1 MYLFNKRIKSWAL
14 YDFANSAFTTLVVT
28 FIYGTYFTQS
38 ISVDEIV
45 GTKFWSWSIS
55 LTAIFVAFISPFL
68 GALSDVGGL
77 RKKLIISSTWIC
89 IIFTF
94 LLYFPEE
101 GDYILA
107 IFLFTIANIFFEIAT
122 VFYNAYLPELAPEKK
137 IGKIS
142 GMAWGLGYL
151 GGLLALLIS
160 LFLFINPETEKTIFG
175 FHTNNGENIRATNI
189 LVAIWYLIFSIP
201 FFLSIKNEKSN
212 LISFNKTFKL
222 SLRNIKRT
230 FIEVKKYKKI
240 YKFLI
245 ARLVYNDALITIFS
259 FGGIYAASVIGFS
272 FKEILLMGIILN
284 ISAGIGAYLIGF
296 IDDKKGSVYVIK
308 ISIVL
313 LSFAC
318 LLAIIAPNI
327 SNLNSSFDYF
337 PKYINAKFLFWI
349 SAILIGFFS
358 GPNQSASR
366 SLMSKLTPSNKRN
379 EFFGFYAFSGKATSF
394 LGPFLFGYMTTIFG
408 NQQAGLIIVF
418 ILFIIGYFLIKRV

>member
-1 MYLFNKRIKSWAL
+1 M
-14 YDFANSAFTTLVVT
+14 
-28 FIYGTYFTQS
+28 
-38 ISVDEIV
+38 
-45 GTKFWSWSIS
+45 
-55 LTAIFVAFISPFL
+55 
-68 GALSDVGGL
+68 
-77 RKKLIISSTWIC
+77 
-89 IIFTF
+89 
-94 LLYFPEE
+94 
-101 GDYILA
+101 
-107 IFLFTIANIFFEIAT
+107 
-122 VFYNAYLPELAPEKK
+122 
-137 IGKIS
+137 
-142 GMAWGLGYL
+142 
-151 GGLLALLIS
+151 
-160 LFLFINPETEKTIFG
+160 
-175 FHTNNGENIRATNI
+175 
-189 LVAIWYLIFSIP
+189 VAIWYLIFSIP

-222 SLRNIKRT
+222 SLKNIKRT

-296 IDDKKGSVYVIK
+296 IDDKKGSIYVIK

-327 SNLNSSFDYF
+327 SYLNSSFDYF